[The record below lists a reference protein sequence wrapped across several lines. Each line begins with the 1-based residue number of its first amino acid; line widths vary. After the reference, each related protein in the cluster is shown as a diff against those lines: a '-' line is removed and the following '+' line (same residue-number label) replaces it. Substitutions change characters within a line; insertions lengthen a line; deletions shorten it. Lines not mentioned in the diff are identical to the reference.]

1 MSESMIIKES
11 ALKLRIQE
19 DMKTAMRAKDS
30 AKLGVIRLILS
41 AIKQKE
47 VDERIVLTE
56 QDVLTI
62 LDKMLKQ
69 RRDSISHFEA
79 AGRTEL
85 AAQEQ
90 FEVGIVQKYMP
101 TPLSNDELNTLIKDA
116 VSKTNASSIKE
127 MGKVMEILRPQIQG
141 RVDMSTVSQKIK
153 ILLG

>member
-1 MSESMIIKES
+1 MSESTIIKES

-41 AIKQKE
+41 SIKQKE
-47 VDERIVLTE
+47 VDERVVLTE

-85 AAQEQ
+85 AAQEH
-90 FEVGIVQKYMP
+90 FEISIVQEYMP
-101 TPLSNDELNTLIKDA
+101 TPLSDDELNALIKDA
-116 VSKTNASSIKE
+116 ISTTNANSIKE
-127 MGKVMEILRPQIQG
+127 MGKVMEILRPQVQG
-141 RVDMSTVSQKIK
+141 RVDMSAVSQKIK
-153 ILLG
+153 TLLG

>member
-1 MSESMIIKES
+1 
-11 ALKLRIQE
+11 
-19 DMKTAMRAKDS
+19 MKTAMRAKDS

-47 VDERIVLTE
+47 VDERVVLTE

-85 AAQEQ
+85 AAQEY
-90 FEVGIVQKYMP
+90 FEISIVQEYMP
-101 TPLSNDELNTLIKDA
+101 TPLSEDELNALIKDA
-116 VSKTNASSIKE
+116 IAKTNASSIKE
-127 MGKVMEILRPQIQG
+127 MGKVMDILRPQVQG
-141 RVDMSTVSQKIK
+141 RVDMSSVSQKIK
-153 ILLG
+153 TLLG